1 MLILSIVALAVMFC
15 FFKSLLW
22 VMLEITLCMLLG
34 CVWPH
39 CRTLTSLL
47 LFVPEPPVACLS
59 LMKIVTT
66 LQFYF
71 SFKSQPTS
79 TYRIEPPHLRRP
91 VQKKRVVLMKTTTV
105 ALFAVLPLVM
115 CAYKYWEGYR
125 IDIRR
130 PGQKKRATHPTSPRD
145 RTYRYNPPKFSDCVR
160 LQSVL
165 QDVQSH
171 ILSSSSTRLLYV
183 VVCQM
188 FYRQMQNPQDISK
201 PSDDI
206 VKDILESSW
215 PAFLPLPERMVNGNL
230 GVIRGQIQL
239 NPDLIVALE
248 KAPEVSEA

>member
-1 MLILSIVALAVMFC
+1 MGNARNYSMYASGMCVASLSDVDFFAAICSRTSCRLSESYENRHHLAV
-15 FFKSLLW
+15 
-22 VMLEITLCMLLG
+22 
-34 CVWPH
+34 
-39 CRTLTSLL
+39 LL
-47 LFVPEPPVACLS
+47 LIQIAAYKYWEG
-59 LMKIVTT
+59 
-66 LQFYF
+66 
-71 SFKSQPTS
+71 
-79 TYRIEPPHLRRP
+79 YRIEPPHLRRP
-91 VQKKRVVLMKTTTV
+91 GQKKRVVLMKTTTTV

-201 PSDDI
+201 PSDDV

-215 PAFLPLPERMVNGNL
+215 PTFLPLPEEMMNGHL
-230 GVIRGQIQL
+230 GVIWGQADKKTTASEIQL

-248 KAPEVSEA
+248 KAPAVSEA